1 MWLHLIYYIQWDLVR
16 PRAMRVIRFRTSCN
30 IMNKVCNNFVDSL
43 YSCCSSLFINI
54 VSWRFS
60 FKIHAKLNILL
71 QSHNIVYQYFTT
83 CNKFSHISLLFV
95 SKKMFHSDIERT
107 YFWVAGE
114 QLLGCWRTGHGDP
127 VLLRLARQISVG
139 RWSPCPV
146 LQQEARLFSPL
157 QRGRG
162 SCRTGHR
169 DSVLLTKATK
179 RARPR
184 VEEAVPKDY
193 HNRYVYM
200 VISWMPDV
208 DLSQLTMVEILLSA
222 FKPFVTAVTK

>member
-1 MWLHLIYYIQWDLVR
+1 M
-16 PRAMRVIRFRTSCN
+16 
-30 IMNKVCNNFVDSL
+30 
-43 YSCCSSLFINI
+43 
-54 VSWRFS
+54 
-60 FKIHAKLNILL
+60 HAKLSILL
-71 QSHNIVYQYFTT
+71 QSRNIVYQYFTT

-107 YFWVAGE
+107 Y
-114 QLLGCWRTGHGDP
+114 LGCWRTTIGSLEHRAQRP
-127 VLLRLARQISVG
+127 CSTKVSMANLSRTVVSVPRPPARSTAIHS
-139 RWSPCPV
+139 S
-146 LQQEARLFSPL
+146 L
-157 QRGRG
+157 QRGGCGGGSG

-169 DSVLLTKATK
+169 DSVLLTVATK

-193 HNRYVYM
+193 HDRYVYM
-200 VISWMPDV
+200 VISWIPEV